1 MSHTHAAL
9 DTIAAAG
16 SSSDAHALSSSN
28 NNKQQST
35 TTASAIAPSASY
47 SSRSH
52 AYAPTPLTSM
62 TSMSASKLSKSFI
75 PDIPIQPKQVRFSY
89 LSETEIL
96 KLSVKRITNS
106 VNFSTLGNPIPGGL
120 YDPALGPNSDDRT
133 KSVCTTCG
141 LFAPHCPGHIGHIAL
156 PVPVFNPTL
165 FKQLLRILRWKCIFC
180 HNLRLSR
187 FKARY
192 FTVKLLLLKAGLYD
206 LAASLEED
214 VLGKNFANAS
224 ASAASQLDTENET
237 PILSLNSNKKKSKK
251 SNDENKNT
259 SMPIRTLTAAQDN
272 LRMEEIFSQR
282 EAQALEAL
290 GLLDALEEM
299 NKSSKIIDQIPCMGR
314 IEQLNQLPEK
324 LKERLHITTHYRS
337 QIRNTIKE
345 FQDSLKSKTC
355 ANCGARAPNIV
366 GITSSKIYRM
376 PLPPKIARVEA
387 RHGRIF
393 ISALKKS
400 VEQSKKESEFLKE
413 QQKQQQQQKN
423 RSRSNSNVSDVAA
436 AAFASTDN
444 EILEEDAESIV
455 SAMSKEKQNEDDIEE
470 DANED
475 NEDEDDNDDDGE
487 VKKKKASSLPEK
499 SSSSSSGNND
509 ASNAKGKEKGSLMH
523 ALEIRE
529 QLKRLWKNEGILAD
543 LLWGQHRDPKSDLPG
558 YQAFFLNV
566 VVVPPSRFRP
576 AKAMG
581 GMILEHHQTTLLS
594 KILRLSTGIESYFV
608 TSSMQKQTPTEDRM
622 KSVINDW
629 NSIQS
634 LVNSIYDG
642 ASKSADDDTQGIRQV
657 LDKKQGLFRQN
668 LMGKRVNFAARS
680 VISPDPYIGTDEVG
694 VPVRFAKELMYPEPI
709 TEMNKRELAQM
720 VRNGTT
726 KHPGAVFVE
735 DDRGNLIDLGKQ
747 SKRQR
752 DDLAIRIESIYSS
765 SLQGEANNESNNDD
779 VIGADGSAMSLFQ
792 TKSVLKK
799 VYRHMRSGDVMLA
812 NRQPTLHKA
821 SIMAHKVRVIDNA
834 SMQTIRLHYAN
845 CNSYNADFDGD
856 EINLHL
862 PQNEIARAEAFEVA
876 YTDYQYCSPT
886 NGEPLRGLIQDHV
899 AMGVILTKRDTFLNR
914 EEFSEMLFIACE
926 AMTGPSFASVSSSK
940 NNKNLGYELPIPAIM
955 LGGKNKSKGPL
966 WTGKQL
972 ISSILKR
979 LVVLFNPNVL
989 SEQATI
995 TNEDS
1000 DSEEE
1005 SSKSKKKKKSSSNS
1019 NNKSKGLKVNR
1030 DFLITLGPLKAKT
1043 PPKAWDDPRGSSM
1056 EGLTDKEKQ
1065 QRLKILEMI
1074 GANDGPLSDGK
1085 IIFRKGEYCTGVLD
1099 KSQLGDAKFGLVHC
1113 IYELYGAQAAG
1124 QLLSAFG
1131 RLFTLCTQKWAHTC
1145 GIEDLLLTRKSEGLR
1160 AKAIKSSVVNGIAAS
1175 AKFSGFEVTTDEL
1188 QGLDG
1193 QLIDKIAYNLHGYVR
1208 GSGKNPDKVE
1218 AALDSYMQQTT
1229 SITTSEI
1236 LKDCL
1241 PLGQFK
1247 LFPLNSFSLMV
1258 LTGAKGSLVNHSQ
1271 ISCALGQ
1278 QALEGRRVPRMASGK
1293 TLPCFAPFDPTP
1305 RSGGFIS
1312 DRFLTGVR
1320 PQEYYFHCMAG
1331 REGLVDTA
1339 VKTSRS
1345 GYLQRCL
1352 VKNLESLSVSYDRTI
1367 RSSDGSIVQFLYG
1380 GDGLDPLETQYLN
1393 GSDEN
1398 FKFYYENAV
1407 MALEKNKLS
1416 SNIQTDTSSQ
1426 KEHDIISETLAL
1438 ISTSSND
1445 ESKNKLKVGSI
1456 VSLKSKGKG
1465 AWTGKIIA
1473 VHKHSGEESLA
1484 DIELLGYH
1492 SGNKQKAI
1500 KKHHVP
1506 LKDLEL
1512 AVPDPVIF
1520 QYDPDTHLGAINEKL
1535 QESLDNYIKRDP
1547 HRFFVDDKSG
1557 SAESK
1562 KQLLRK
1568 IIWSK
1573 YMRALAAPGESV
1585 GALAA
1590 QGIGEPS
1597 TQMTLNTFHLAG
1609 HGAGNVT
1616 LGIPRLRELIM
1627 VASANIQTPTMNMS
1641 TLPNVT
1647 MQQAMQVKN
1656 LLYSLKLSE
1665 ILRSDDGITIK
1676 EMTYK
1681 NGANVWRRE
1690 YMILL
1695 NMQSLD
1701 ILSDALSLGV
1711 GKIKSAVGLV
1721 FLPKILALIRSELRR
1736 SGTSIESVRVKGKGR
1751 SWKKSKP
1758 SDEEV
1763 DGLEEEDED
1772 NDNDGEESGKKG
1784 GKGKKASSSAA
1795 AGKNKKKSSELDDNE
1810 AESGSDE
1817 ESERD
1822 SSVSSADSS
1831 SSDDEEE
1838 EEENNNSSN
1847 DDDNDNASSRSSK
1860 SISSNPDDSDA
1871 ENESKSVDGKDKAT
1885 LKKKI
1890 MDYGNKNE
1898 DGDEIMVSTS
1908 TQQTACYVSS
1918 TFQSSNPD
1926 APFAKIILDF
1936 PATEKKILMLGLAEQ
1951 AAAKTIVRNIDG
1963 IQKAYV
1969 NENEKTGG
1977 YTISTD
1983 GCNLRA
1989 AWELPYVNPYSTK
2002 SNDVA
2007 AVSRVLG
2014 IEAARS
2020 VIVDQ
2025 LTSVFDVYGID
2036 IDPRHLGLVADWMT
2050 FEGDYRPFNRR
2061 GIEVSTS
2068 PLLRISF
2075 ETSTSFLVDAAFNG
2089 EHDTV
2094 NTPSSQI
2101 ALGQLITCGTG
2112 CFELRASLPS
2122 SSKKM
2127 R

>member
-1 MSHTHAAL
+1 MSHTNATLDTAATVGSSDTNAL
-9 DTIAAAG
+9 DTLKSNSIQKQ
-16 SSSDAHALSSSN
+16 SSSIS
-28 NNKQQST
+28 
-35 TTASAIAPSASY
+35 ASASASY

-62 TSMSASKLSKSFI
+62 TSMSASRLSKSFI

-89 LSETEIL
+89 LSEAEIL

-106 VNFSTLGNPIPGGL
+106 INFSTLGNPIPGGL

-165 FKQLLRILRWKCIFC
+165 FKYLLRILRWKCIFC

-214 VLGKNFANAS
+214 VLGKNFANVNSTS
-224 ASAASQLDTENET
+224 AGAEESENET
-237 PILSLNSNKKKSKK
+237 PILSLDSNKKKNKK
-251 SNDENKNT
+251 NDENKNT
-259 SMPIRTLTAAQDN
+259 ATPMRTLTAAQDN
-272 LRMEEIFSQR
+272 LRMEEIFSHR
-282 EAQALEAL
+282 ESQALEEL

-324 LKERLHITTHYRS
+324 LKERLHITTHCRT

-393 ISALKKS
+393 VSALKKS
-400 VEQSKKESEFLKE
+400 VEQRKKESEFLKE
-413 QQKQQQQQKN
+413 QQQN

-444 EILEEDAESIV
+444 EILEEDAESIA
-455 SAMSKEKQNEDDIEE
+455 SAMSKEKRDEDDIEE
-470 DANED
+470 DVNEG
-475 NEDEDDNDDDGE
+475 EEEDDEDDDGE
-487 VKKKKASSLPEK
+487 VKKKKASSIQDK
-499 SSSSSSGNND
+499 SSSAAGNDSSND
-509 ASNAKGKEKGSLMH
+509 KGKEKGSLMH
-523 ALEIRE
+523 ALEIFE

-543 LLWGQHRDPKSDLPG
+543 LLWGQHRDPKSNLPG
-558 YQAFFLNV
+558 YHTFFLNV

-576 AKAMG
+576 AKSMG

-594 KILRLSTGIESYFV
+594 KILKLATGIESYFL
-608 TSSMQKQTPTEDRM
+608 TSSVQKQAPTEDRM

-629 NSIQS
+629 NTIQS

-642 ASKSADDDTQGIRQV
+642 ASKSADDETQGIRQV

-720 VRNGTT
+720 VRNGPT

-752 DDLAIRIESIYSS
+752 DDLAVRIESIYSS
-765 SLQGEANNESNNDD
+765 SLQGEANNESSNDD
-779 VIGADGSAMSLFQ
+779 VIGADGSAISKFQ
-792 TKSVLKK
+792 TKSALKK
-799 VYRHMRSGDVMLA
+799 IYRHMRSGDVMLA

-926 AMTGPSFASVSSSK
+926 AMNGPSFASTSSSR
-940 NNKNLGYELPIPAIM
+940 NSKNLGYELPIPAIM

-989 SEQATI
+989 TEQATI
-995 TNEDS
+995 TNEGS
-1000 DSEEE
+1000 DNEEE
-1005 SSKSKKKKKSSSNS
+1005 LSSKSKKKKKSSNNNS
-1019 NNKSKGLKVNR
+1019 KEKALKVNR

-1056 EGLTDKEKQ
+1056 DGLSDKEKQ

-1145 GIEDLLLTRKSEGLR
+1145 GIEDLLLTRKSEELR
-1160 AKAIKSSVVNGIAAS
+1160 AKAIRTSVVNGIAAS
-1175 AKFSGFEVTTDEL
+1175 AKFSGFEVATEEL

-1193 QLIDKIAYNLHGYVR
+1193 QLIDKIASNLHGYVR
-1208 GSGKNPDKVE
+1208 GSGKSPDKVE

-1416 SNIQTDTSSQ
+1416 SNIQTNTSSQ
-1426 KEHDIISETLAL
+1426 KEHDIISESLAL
-1438 ISTSSND
+1438 VSTSASSND
-1445 ESKNKLKVGSI
+1445 EAKNKFKVGSI

-1473 VHKHSGEESLA
+1473 MHKHSGEEPLA

-1492 SGNKQKAI
+1492 SNTKQKAN

-1506 LKDLEL
+1506 IKDLEL
-1512 AVPDPVIF
+1512 TAPDPVIF

-1547 HRFFVDDKSG
+1547 HHFFIDDKSDN
-1557 SAESK
+1557 AESK

-1627 VASANIQTPTMNMS
+1627 VASANIQTPTMTMS
-1641 TLPNVT
+1641 TLPNVAI
-1647 MQQAMQVKN
+1647 QQAMQVKN

-1701 ILSDALSLGV
+1701 TLSDALSLGI

-1721 FLPKILALIRSELRR
+1721 FLPKLLALIRSELRR

-1758 SDEEV
+1758 TDEEV
-1763 DGLEEEDED
+1763 DGLDEENGE
-1772 NDNDGEESGKKG
+1772 NDDGEEGGKKG
-1784 GKGKKASSSAA
+1784 SNGKKSSSV
-1795 AGKNKKKSSELDDNE
+1795 GKNKKKSNELDEGE

-1817 ESERD
+1817 ESEKD

-1838 EEENNNSSN
+1838 GEKS

-1860 SISSNPDDSDA
+1860 SISSNPDDSDG
-1871 ENESKSVDGKDKAT
+1871 ENESKSVDGNDKAA

-1890 MDYGNKNE
+1890 IDYGNKNE

-1908 TQQTACYVSS
+1908 TQQTACYISS

-1951 AAAKTIVRNIDG
+1951 ATVKTIVRNIDG

-1983 GCNLRA
+1983 GCNLKA

-2007 AVSRVLG
+2007 AVSRSLG

-2094 NTPSSQI
+2094 DTPSSQI

-2122 SSKKM
+2122 NKKM